1 MTLSDLPGMD
11 ILAERWT
18 ALRQAFEQRDVREQ
32 RMLLI
37 GGIALAVTVFYLAVW
52 EPISIARA
60 EAAREL
66 ADARDIAQRI
76 EDVAATR
83 PAQGPAQARSGASS
97 NRSLLARVDQLV
109 RSSALG
115 KSPERMTP
123 DGDDAVRIWFEAT
136 PFEGLLRWLADL
148 EQRNDMRLKSADIER
163 DGEGKASARL
173 QVERSA

>member
-11 ILAERWT
+11 VLGERWN
-18 ALRQAFEQRDVREQ
+18 ALRHAFEQRDVREQ

-37 GGIALAVTVFYLAVW
+37 GAIALAVTVFYLAVW

-76 EDVAATR
+76 EDIAATR
-83 PAQGPAQARSGASS
+83 PPQGPSQARSNANSD
-97 NRSLLARVDQLV
+97 RSLLARVDQLV
-109 RSSALG
+109 RGSALD
-115 KSPERMTP
+115 KAPERMTP
-123 DGDDAVRIWFEAT
+123 DGDDAVRIWFEET

-148 EQRNDMRLKSADIER
+148 EQRSDMRLESADIER
-163 DGEGKASARL
+163 DGEGTASARL
-173 QVERSA
+173 QVERSS